1 MYKNR
6 AGLGEKPGADVLG
19 CRLCIT
25 KPMYIGGIQVVA
37 TLLTENFMKL
47 VKLFGTALVA
57 LSLSVPAMAQ
67 QAAGGQPDQVD
78 QLAQMVGLSEDQQT
92 EIRAIIDEMQGE
104 IGELRQEARAL
115 QQQMQ
120 GEIKSDFDEDAIR
133 DRAEE
138 LGDVTGEIAALS
150 TLMQAKVDKVFTQ
163 EQRDELDKRMKQMQQ
178 QMQQR
183 RQMQQQMQQG
193 QGQGMQ

>member
-1 MYKNR
+1 MN
-6 AGLGEKPGADVLG
+6 
-19 CRLCIT
+19 
-25 KPMYIGGIQVVA
+25 IGGIQVVA

-133 DRAEE
+133 ERAEE

-183 RQMQQQMQQG
+183 QMMQQQQG

>member
-1 MYKNR
+1 
-6 AGLGEKPGADVLG
+6 
-19 CRLCIT
+19 
-25 KPMYIGGIQVVA
+25 
-37 TLLTENFMKL
+37 MKL
-47 VKLFGTALVA
+47 AKLFGTALIA

-67 QAAGGQPDQVD
+67 QASGGQPDQVD
-78 QLAQMVGLSEDQQT
+78 QLAQMVGLTEDQQK

-120 GEIKSDFDEDAIR
+120 SEIKSDFDEAAIR
-133 DRAEE
+133 KQAEK

-163 EQRDELDKRMKQMQQ
+163 EQRDELDKRMQEMQQ